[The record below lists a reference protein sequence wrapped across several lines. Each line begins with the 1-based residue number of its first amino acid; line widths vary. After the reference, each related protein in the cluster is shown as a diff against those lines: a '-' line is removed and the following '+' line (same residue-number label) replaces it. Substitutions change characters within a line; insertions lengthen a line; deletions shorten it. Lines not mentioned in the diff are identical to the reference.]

1 MAPMRPSAPADDEPE
16 SGVSRSRWMRPV
28 WLVAGGMALVLGL
41 VGVALPLLP
50 TTPFI
55 LLAAFCFA
63 RGSRR
68 WEHWLLHHPRWGP
81 MVRNWRDHHAVPLGA
96 KRLATVMMAG
106 SSAWAAWTISSG
118 WRWVPALCCAAVAA
132 WLWRLPSR

>member
-1 MAPMRPSAPADDEPE
+1 MRPL
-16 SGVSRSRWMRPV
+16 
-28 WLVAGGMALVLGL
+28 WLLAGGVALVLGL

-68 WEHWLLHHPRWGP
+68 WEHWLMHHPRWGP

-96 KRLATVMMAG
+96 KRLATVMMAA
-106 SSAWAAWTISSG
+106 SSTWAAWTISSG
-118 WRWVPALCCAAVAA
+118 WRWVPALCCTAVAV
-132 WLWRLPSR
+132 WLWRQPSR